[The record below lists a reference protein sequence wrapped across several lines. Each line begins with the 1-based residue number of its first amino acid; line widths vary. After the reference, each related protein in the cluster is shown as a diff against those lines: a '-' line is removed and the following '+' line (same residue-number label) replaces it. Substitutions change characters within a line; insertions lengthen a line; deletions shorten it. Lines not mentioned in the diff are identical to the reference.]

1 MNTKLIAK
9 NPVAYHNYNIED
21 TFECGIVL
29 TGTEIKSIRK
39 GSANLKDTYARI
51 KNDEVFILNMYIAP
65 YEEGNRF
72 NVPERRERKLLLH
85 KHEILKLKAQVIKE
99 GYSLIPLKLYFKGN
113 NAKVLLGLCKG
124 KKLYDKRQVIKERD
138 LKREN
143 SFINI
148 Y

>member
-1 MNTKLIAK
+1 MIEIK
-9 NPVAYHNYNIED
+9 NRKAYFDYFIES
-21 TFECGIVL
+21 EIEAGIVL

-85 KHEILKLKAQVIKE
+85 KHEILKLKSHVIKE

-113 NAKVLLGLCKG
+113 NAKILLGLCKG
-124 KKLYDKRQVIKERD
+124 KKLYDKRQTIKERD
-138 LKREN
+138 LERE
-143 SFINI
+143 SKKTLL

>member
-1 MNTKLIAK
+1 MIEIK
-9 NPVAYHNYNIED
+9 NRKAYFDYFVESEIE
-21 TFECGIVL
+21 TGVVL

-65 YEEGNRF
+65 YEEGNRY
-72 NVPERRERKLLLH
+72 NVPERRERKLLLN
-85 KHEILKLKAQVIKE
+85 KHEILKLKGQVVKE

-113 NAKVLLGLCKG
+113 NAKILLGLCKG
-124 KKLYDKRQVIKERD
+124 KKLYDKRETIKERD
-138 LKREN
+138 LAREN
-143 SFINI
+143 KKINL